1 MIWKTR
7 KLLIA
12 FFLLFIFTRCGV
24 YSFTGAAIEGK
35 TINIHFIENN
45 ARLVAPTLSP
55 TFTQKLRQ
63 RILSQSSLAQLDKI
77 ELALPAV
84 RGLES
89 SDGEMD
95 ELAAKATKEFDNLM
109 DLGMNVDSRY
119 ASEIFG
125 VASQMLGHAIT
136 AKNAKINKKLK
147 IIELQL
153 KKAKLDIDTG
163 SDDNLPTA
171 QGHVLDR
178 NELLSRLLN
187 KSAPDTPKS

>member
-1 MIWKTR
+1 MTK
-7 KLLIA
+7 KLEE
-12 FFLLFIFTRCGV
+12 LFGFPASDTPDVSRADAV
-24 YSFTGAAIEGK
+24 SATED
-35 TINIHFIENN
+35 NIP
-45 ARLVAPTLSP
+45 ALSD
-55 TFTQKLRQ
+55 
-63 RILSQSSLAQLDKI
+63 SLAHLDKI

-95 ELAAKATKEFDNLM
+95 ELAAMAVKEFNNLL

-119 ASEIFG
+119 ASEIFN

-178 NELLSRLLN
+178 NELLNRLLD

>member
-1 MIWKTR
+1 VTKRLEEIFGFPQDESPEDEITIDNAKQMID
-7 KLLIA
+7 A
-12 FFLLFIFTRCGV
+12 
-24 YSFTGAAIEGK
+24 
-35 TINIHFIENN
+35 
-45 ARLVAPTLSP
+45 
-55 TFTQKLRQ
+55 
-63 RILSQSSLAQLDKI
+63 SQEALKDMDSSIDKI

-95 ELAAKATKEFDNLM
+95 ELAAMAVKEFNNLL

-119 ASEIFG
+119 ASEIFN

-153 KKAKLDIDTG
+153 KKAKLDIDSG
-163 SDDNLPTA
+163 SDNNLPTA
-171 QGHVLDR
+171 EGHILDR
-178 NELLSRLLN
+178 NELLNRLLN
-187 KSAPDTPKS
+187 KSNAEAPKS

>member
-1 MIWKTR
+1 MTKKLEELFGFPPAEDTVEPAPKT
-7 KLLIA
+7 
-12 FFLLFIFTRCGV
+12 
-24 YSFTGAAIEGK
+24 
-35 TINIHFIENN
+35 
-45 ARLVAPTLSP
+45 
-55 TFTQKLRQ
+55 TQDDLPA
-63 RILSQSSLAQLDKI
+63 LTDSLAQLDKI

-119 ASEIFG
+119 ASEIFN

-163 SDDNLPTA
+163 SDNNLPTA
-171 QGHVLDR
+171 EGHVLDR
-178 NELLSRLLN
+178 NELLTRLLN
-187 KSAPDTPKS
+187 RDSADTPKS

>member
-1 MIWKTR
+1 MTKKLEELFGFPPAEDAVEPAPKT
-7 KLLIA
+7 
-12 FFLLFIFTRCGV
+12 
-24 YSFTGAAIEGK
+24 
-35 TINIHFIENN
+35 
-45 ARLVAPTLSP
+45 
-55 TFTQKLRQ
+55 TQDDLPA
-63 RILSQSSLAQLDKI
+63 LTDSLAQLDKI

-119 ASEIFG
+119 ASEIFN

-153 KKAKLDIDTG
+153 KKAKLDIDAG

-171 QGHVLDR
+171 EGHVLDR
-178 NELLSRLLN
+178 NELLSRLLSKN
-187 KSAPDTPKS
+187 NTDAPKS